1 MAEDNGASNQPEMT
15 PEEKKLHDML
25 QKELIHYSMTFKQTI
40 DDMAIKQMAGTS
52 KLVEQN
58 MTGVIDAILAK
69 NEQTSQAVVDKTI
82 AALKAEM
89 EKQQQAAPRPQPAQ
103 QQQTAMTADPN
114 SQGEPQIP
122 QGGQVK
128 PLDYLLFSIG
138 KFLQQTTPKDI
149 VEMIHSFRPPVPVA
163 PQAGDQIAG
172 LLKFQRILGDLRDAG
187 SNSNLTD
194 ERIEKV
200 RQETNSAFKATA
212 VQP

>member
-40 DDMAIKQMAGTS
+40 DDMAIKQMAETS

-103 QQQTAMTADPN
+103 AQTQMADPN
-114 SQGEPQIP
+114 SHAVAQQQP
-122 QGGQVK
+122 QGTVK
-128 PLDYLLFSIG
+128 PLDYFLMAIG
-138 KFLQQTTPKDI
+138 QFLQQTSPKDI
-149 VEMIHSFRPPVPVA
+149 IDLVKTLKGGPAVNTMAADQVIQGFKIAKLFNNMEVA
-163 PQAGDQIAG
+163 
-172 LLKFQRILGDLRDAG
+172 K
-187 SNSNLTD
+187 TD
-194 ERIEKV
+194 IG
-200 RQETNSAFKATA
+200 AFSQMAHEALDSRVSTPTPGA
-212 VQP
+212 

>member
-103 QQQTAMTADPN
+103 QQQIAMTADPN

-138 KFLQQTTPKDI
+138 KFLQQTSPKDI
-149 VEMIHSFRPPVPVA
+149 IDLVKTLKGGPAVNTMAADQVIQGFKIAKLFNNMEVA
-163 PQAGDQIAG
+163 
-172 LLKFQRILGDLRDAG
+172 K
-187 SNSNLTD
+187 TD
-194 ERIEKV
+194 IG
-200 RQETNSAFKATA
+200 AFSQMAHEALDSRVSTQTPGA
-212 VQP
+212 

>member
-40 DDMAIKQMAGTS
+40 DDMAIKQMAETS

-89 EKQQQAAPRPQPAQ
+89 EKQQQAAPRPQPGTTMQPAAQTDPSSQAVAQ
-103 QQQTAMTADPN
+103 QQ
-114 SQGEPQIP
+114 P
-122 QGGQVK
+122 QGAVK
-128 PLDYLLFSIG
+128 PLDYFLMAIG
-138 KFLQQTTPKDI
+138 QFLQQTSPKDI
-149 VEMIHSFRPPVPVA
+149 IDLVKTLKGGPAVNTMAADQVIQGFKIAKLFNNMEVA
-163 PQAGDQIAG
+163 
-172 LLKFQRILGDLRDAG
+172 K
-187 SNSNLTD
+187 TD
-194 ERIEKV
+194 IG
-200 RQETNSAFKATA
+200 AFSQMAHEALDSRVSTQTPGA
-212 VQP
+212 

>member
-40 DDMAIKQMAGTS
+40 DDMAIKQMAETS

-89 EKQQQAAPRPQPAQ
+89 EKQQQAAPRTQPGTT
-103 QQQTAMTADPN
+103 TAVADPN
-114 SQGEPQIP
+114 SQESELQIP
-122 QGGQVK
+122 QNGQVK

-200 RQETNSAFKATA
+200 RQETNSAFKAT

>member
-103 QQQTAMTADPN
+103 QQQIAMTADPN

-138 KFLQQTTPKDI
+138 KFLQQTSPKDI
-149 VEMIHSFRPPVPVA
+149 IDLVKTLKGGPAVNTMAADQVIQGFKIAKLFNNMEVA
-163 PQAGDQIAG
+163 
-172 LLKFQRILGDLRDAG
+172 K
-187 SNSNLTD
+187 TD
-194 ERIEKV
+194 IG
-200 RQETNSAFKATA
+200 AFSQMAHEALDSRVSTPTPGA
-212 VQP
+212 

>member
-40 DDMAIKQMAGTS
+40 DDMAIKQMAETS

-103 QQQTAMTADPN
+103 QQQIAMTADPN
-114 SQGEPQIP
+114 SQAVAQQQP
-122 QGGQVK
+122 QGTVK
-128 PLDYLLFSIG
+128 PLDYFLMAIG
-138 KFLQQTTPKDI
+138 QFLQQTSPKDI
-149 VEMIHSFRPPVPVA
+149 IDLVKTLKGGPAVNTMAADQVIQGFKIAKLFNNMEVA
-163 PQAGDQIAG
+163 KTDIGAFSQMAHEALDSRIATPTPG
-172 LLKFQRILGDLRDAG
+172 A
-187 SNSNLTD
+187 
-194 ERIEKV
+194 
-200 RQETNSAFKATA
+200 
-212 VQP
+212 

>member
-138 KFLQQTTPKDI
+138 KFLQQTSPKDI
-149 VEMIHSFRPPVPVA
+149 IDLVKTLKGGPAVNTMAADQVIQGFKIAKLFNNMEVA
-163 PQAGDQIAG
+163 
-172 LLKFQRILGDLRDAG
+172 K
-187 SNSNLTD
+187 TD
-194 ERIEKV
+194 IG
-200 RQETNSAFKATA
+200 AFSQMAHEALDSRVSTPTPGA
-212 VQP
+212 

>member
-40 DDMAIKQMAGTS
+40 DDMAIKQMAETS

-114 SQGEPQIP
+114 SQAVAQQQP
-122 QGGQVK
+122 QGGVK
-128 PLDYLLFSIG
+128 PLDYFLMAIG
-138 KFLQQTTPKDI
+138 QFLQQTSPKDI
-149 VEMIHSFRPPVPVA
+149 IDLVKTLKGGPAVNTMAADQVIQGFKIAKLFNNMEVA
-163 PQAGDQIAG
+163 
-172 LLKFQRILGDLRDAG
+172 K
-187 SNSNLTD
+187 TD
-194 ERIEKV
+194 IG
-200 RQETNSAFKATA
+200 AFSQMAHEALDSRVSTPTPGA
-212 VQP
+212 